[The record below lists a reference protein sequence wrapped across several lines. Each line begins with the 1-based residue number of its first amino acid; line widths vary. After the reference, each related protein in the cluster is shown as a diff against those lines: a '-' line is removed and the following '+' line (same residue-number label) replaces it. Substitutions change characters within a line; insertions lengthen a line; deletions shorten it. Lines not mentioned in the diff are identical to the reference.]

1 MHIKVVISF
10 IATAIAVISYA
21 PYIRDIRSGKT
32 KPHGFSWLIWAL
44 LAYVAGFAQLAAGG
58 GFGAMVALVTATI
71 SLWIAFISI
80 KGKSVK
86 ITRSDWVSLGF
97 ALVAIPVWAVTK
109 QPLLA
114 VIIVSVIDIVGFWPT
129 IRKSHSDPH
138 KETVSTYSL
147 STLKHVLT
155 VVAQQEYNLT
165 TVLYPASLA
174 VMTGG
179 FVAMLIV
186 RKKQIPQH
194 VK

>member
-1 MHIKVVISF
+1 MHIKIIISF
-10 IATAIAVISYA
+10 IASAIAVVSYV
-21 PYIRDIRSGKT
+21 PYIKDIKSGKT

-44 LAYVAGFAQLAAGG
+44 LGYIAGFAQLDAGG
-58 GFGAMVALVTATI
+58 GFGASVALVTATI

-80 KGKSVK
+80 KGKSVV
-86 ITRSDWVSLGF
+86 ITKSDWVSLIF
-97 ALVAIPVWAVTK
+97 ALLAIPIWIFTK

-129 IRKSHSDPH
+129 IRKSYSAPQ
-138 KETVSTYSL
+138 KETLSTYYL

-155 VVAQQEYNLT
+155 VIAQQSYNLT

-174 VMTGG
+174 IMTAG
-179 FVAMLIV
+179 FVAMLVV
-186 RKKQIPQH
+186 RKKQLPQT